1 MKPINRYFRLPINF
15 ISSILRSRENKNRIN
30 DKRPERVQ
38 QEKMIKKTALQAM
51 RCEKRLA
58 AARADGIKMVEVKK
72 PKKTRLF
79 GRTIGKIW
87 VDEAK

>member
-1 MKPINRYFRLPINF
+1 
-15 ISSILRSRENKNRIN
+15 
-30 DKRPERVQ
+30 
-38 QEKMIKKTALQAM
+38 
-51 RCEKRLA
+51 
-58 AARADGIKMVEVKK
+58 MVEVKK